1 MATQRQIS
9 MRDSNIYPIK
19 SLELMPIINPFYG
32 RTKKEGK
39 SLKNE
44 EKKKQQTKQNNLF
57 PSMLRFWHGFC
68 QYKEV
73 KFSLYMNDFILAC
86 MLFLNAKYIL
96 LK

>member
-44 EKKKQQTKQNNLF
+44 EKKKETNQTKQ
-57 PSMLRFWHGFC
+57 S
-68 QYKEV
+68 
-73 KFSLYMNDFILAC
+73 FSFYAQILTW
-86 MLFLNAKYIL
+86 IL
-96 LK
+96 SVQGS